1 MTANSPLTRSLK
13 NRHLQMIAIGGSIG
27 TGLFVGS
34 GSSLH
39 TGSSWAF
46 DCLYTYWN
54 YDLLYSYVPWE
65 LAVTF
70 PVSGAF
76 VTYNNR
82 FIDPSW
88 GFAMAWNYAMQWL
101 VVLPLELVAAAMT
114 VKYWDAKTNLAAFVV
129 IFYVLIVA
137 INFFGVRGYGEAEFI
152 FSAVKVLAV
161 LGFIILG
168 IVLCAGGGPQG
179 GYIGGK
185 TGILKVLHSLMVL
198 KVS

>member
-39 TGSSWAF
+39 TGGPAG
-46 DCLYTYWN
+46 
-54 YDLLYSYVPWE
+54 LLIAYILIGTMIYCTVMSLGE

-70 PVSGAF
+70 LYLVLLLLIIVVLLIQVG
-76 VTYNNR
+76 VCHGLELCY
-82 FIDPSW
+82 
-88 GFAMAWNYAMQWL
+88 QWL

-137 INFFGVRGYGEAEFI
+137 INFLV
-152 FSAVKVLAV
+152 SVVTVKLNLYLVPLKFWLFWVSLFWVLYCV
-161 LGFIILG
+161 LVVVHKVVILE
-168 IVLCAGGGPQG
+168 VKLV
-179 GYIGGK
+179 Y
-185 TGILKVLHSLMVL
+185 
-198 KVS
+198 

>member
-1 MTANSPLTRSLK
+1 MSL
-13 NRHLQMIAIGGSIG
+13 G
-27 TGLFVGS
+27 
-34 GSSLH
+34 
-39 TGSSWAF
+39 
-46 DCLYTYWN
+46 
-54 YDLLYSYVPWE
+54 E

-76 VTYNNR
+76 VTYNSR